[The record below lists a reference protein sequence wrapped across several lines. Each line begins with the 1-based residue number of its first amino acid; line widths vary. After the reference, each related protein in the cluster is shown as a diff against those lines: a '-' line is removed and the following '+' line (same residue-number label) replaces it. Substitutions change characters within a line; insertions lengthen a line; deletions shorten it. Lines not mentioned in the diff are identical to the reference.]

1 MSESPS
7 MRVSRLTRTTLGGL
21 FLLFAG
27 FQWLIPAVFLCRV
40 RLLTSDGALSAFLL
54 TLAAGSLSA
63 LAHLFGELWRRASG
77 EDKNGS
83 GPFFRRPLILL
94 SLPTAFLAIFLT
106 PALFGRGAF
115 FWAPFFLALE
125 TACAVYIPP
134 LADRLFSWCPEE
146 RFFTPREDVEKSKS
160 FAVEPPVETLHPSDL
175 SALSDSPDSAPSET
189 LRFVAPA
196 HQELDESAAL
206 AGFLPG
212 LFSGPDAFDGE
223 AGDGELDEELIEE
236 EPSADQTGVLNR
248 FDSDSGRERIEGWIR
263 VRFDSTEEVSVAH
276 LSFCPPFATRPELEI
291 AQVSGPE
298 VRITVT
304 DVEPFGARVEVKRRR
319 SEVREA
325 DDENEGVV
333 AGSFIDDSVRLA
345 FFAEG

>member
-7 MRVSRLTRTTLGGL
+7 TRVSRLTRTTLGGL

-27 FQWLIPAVFLCRV
+27 FLWLIPAVFLCRM
-40 RLLTSDGALSAFLL
+40 RLLSSDGALSACAL
-54 TLAAGSLSA
+54 TLSVGALSA
-63 LAHLFGELWRRASG
+63 LARLFGELWRCASG
-77 EDKNGS
+77 EKTVEN
-83 GPFFRRPLILL
+83 GPFYRRPLLFL
-94 SLPTAFLAIFLT
+94 SLPTVFLAIFLPPT
-106 PALFGRGAF
+106 LFGRGALL
-115 FWAPFFLALE
+115 WTPLFLAME
-125 TACAVYIPP
+125 AACAIYIPP
-134 LADRLFSWCPEE
+134 LADRFFGWCPDGS
-146 RFFTPREDVEKSKS
+146 FF
-160 FAVEPPVETLHPSDL
+160 
-175 SALSDSPDSAPSET
+175 APSENNEKKEPFFAGPPSEAAASSELSESASGET
-189 LRFVAPA
+189 LRFIAPA
-196 HQELDESAAL
+196 GRESGESGAL

-223 AGDGELDEELIEE
+223 GEDDESDEEPME

-248 FDSDSGRERIEGWIR
+248 FDADSGRERIEGWIR

-276 LSFCPPFATRPELEI
+276 LSFCPPFASRPELEI

-319 SEVREA
+319 PELRESA
-325 DDENEGVV
+325 DEGIV
-333 AGSFIDDSVRLA
+333 AGSFSDDSVRLA